1 MTTRS
6 FSHFTAR
13 LAPGLVCTV
22 ATSAAA
28 QLAATV
34 EIPQLDVSEYHRPYV
49 ALWIEGPDRSV
60 INVGVWYDVDMK
72 GDEGETWLK
81 DLRQWWRKSGR
92 DLDLPIDGLSGP
104 TRPVGT
110 HEVRLPSSVTEK
122 LGDGEYTMYV
132 EAAREVG
139 GREVVRVPF
148 TVSRNSRVDVSVKGE
163 RELGTVTLRQ
173 ID

>member
-1 MTTRS
+1 MTSRSLSQFTTR
-6 FSHFTAR
+6 F
-13 LAPGLVCTV
+13 APGLVCTV

-28 QLAATV
+28 QFAATV
-34 EIPQLDVSEYHRPYV
+34 EIPQLEVSEYHRPYV
-49 ALWIEGPDRSV
+49 AVWIEGPDRSV

-72 GDEGETWLK
+72 NDEGESWLK

-92 DLDLPIDGLSGP
+92 DLKLPIDGLSGP

-110 HEVRLPSSVTEK
+110 HEVRIPSSISDK
-122 LGDGEYTMYV
+122 LVDGEYAMFV

-148 TVSRNSRVDVSVKGE
+148 TLSRNSKVNVSVKGE